1 MRINLTKQEIVNSIF
16 MQIGYSKKIS
26 ETLLEDF
33 FDIILQSLKKRKKVK
48 IAKFGTF
55 EIRKKNSRIGRNPK
69 TKEKKIISER
79 NVVLFK
85 PSKELKKKIN
95 LIYDKKV

>member
-33 FDIILQSLKKRKKVK
+33 FDIILFSLKKNKKVK

-55 EIRKKNSRIGRNPK
+55 EIRQKKSRIGRNPK
-69 TKEKKIISER
+69 TKKDVIIGER
-79 NVVLFK
+79 NVVTFK
-85 PSKELKKKIN
+85 PSKSVLKFIN
-95 LIYDKKV
+95 KDNES